1 MNLLFRLLPAG
12 MSRDGFTCGNK
23 ALDAY
28 WRTQAGQDQKR
39 GFATVVI
46 ASDTQT
52 PEKIALFADSYYL
65 SSSGFDCEGNSL
77 WKKS

>member
-46 ASDTQT
+46 ASDT
-52 PEKIALFADSYYL
+52 
-65 SSSGFDCEGNSL
+65 
-77 WKKS
+77 